1 LPKFGL
7 MQRREKKS
15 SSQQGTAFMTISG
28 EPLNANVMDGRE
40 PHRLP
45 DVRRPSIFLMVNSL
59 DAGGSERQFTFLAN
73 ALDSNVFDVHL
84 GCLRRKGALLS
95 EIKDIAEFDV
105 GGSFFTLQAQR
116 ARIALA
122 RHLRARKVVAAHSFD
137 FYANLMLIPVARLA
151 GIPVVIG
158 SHRELGDIRTPL
170 QFRAQ
175 AAVFRLCDRIVCN
188 SQAAADRLIDHGL
201 SESKL
206 AVIPNMLAPEAF
218 AETEPALQRRPDVLR
233 VGVIAC
239 MNRLAKNHAG
249 FLRAAAQLVQKLP
262 NVEFLLVGDG
272 PLRTSLEQL
281 AQGLG
286 LGGRVVF
293 MGERRDIPAV
303 LAAMDVSVLPAL
315 SNESLPNVILE
326 SMAAGV
332 PVVATRVGGSPELID
347 DGKTGLLVPPDD
359 EASLVAALERL
370 LRQPELRMQCARQAK
385 QKARDN
391 FRLTEVCGR
400 FEQLYWTL
408 LEKKGLPA
416 QSQPRRRA

>member
-1 LPKFGL
+1 
-7 MQRREKKS
+7 MTT
-15 SSQQGTAFMTISG
+15 SSQ
-28 EPLNANVMDGRE
+28 PLNANITAGRE
-40 PHRLP
+40 PHQLP
-45 DVRRPSIFLMVNSL
+45 DVRRPSIFLMVNNL
-59 DAGGSERQFTFLAN
+59 EAGGSERQFTLLAN
-73 ALDSNVFDVHL
+73 TLDSNIFDVHL
-84 GCLRRKGALLS
+84 GCLGRRGAFLG
-95 EIKDIAEFDV
+95 EIEDIAEFRL
-105 GGSFFTLQAQR
+105 GGSFLTLRAQR

-122 RHLRARKVVAAHSFD
+122 RHLRAHKVVVAHSFD

-151 GIPVVIG
+151 GVPVVIG
-158 SHRELGDIRTPL
+158 SHRELGDIRTRL

-175 AAVFRLCDRIVCN
+175 AAIFRLCDRVVCN

-233 VGVIAC
+233 VGMIAC

-249 FLRAAAQLVQKLP
+249 FLRAAARLVQELP

-272 PLRTSLEQL
+272 PLRPSLEQL
-281 AQGLG
+281 AQELG

-303 LAAMDVSVLPAL
+303 LAAMDVSVLPAI

-332 PVVATRVGGSPELID
+332 PVIATRVGGSPELID

-359 EASLVAALERL
+359 EASLVSALERL
-370 LRQPELRMQCARQAK
+370 LRQPELRMQCAQQAK

-408 LEKKGLPA
+408 LEKRVGWF
-416 QSQPRRRA
+416 RRALGEGTNTSANS

>member
-1 LPKFGL
+1 
-7 MQRREKKS
+7 
-15 SSQQGTAFMTISG
+15 MTISS

-45 DVRRPSIFLMVNSL
+45 NVRRPSIFLMVNSL

-73 ALDSNVFDVHL
+73 TLDSNVFDVHL
-84 GCLRRKGALLS
+84 GCLRRKGALLP

-122 RHLRARKVVAAHSFD
+122 RHLRARKVVAVHSFD

-151 GIPVVIG
+151 GIPVLIG

-170 QFRAQ
+170 QFGAQ
-175 AAVFRLCDRIVCN
+175 ATLFRLCDRIVCN

-233 VGVIAC
+233 VGMIAC
-239 MNRLAKNHAG
+239 MNRSAKNHAG
-249 FLRAAAQLVQKLP
+249 FLRAAARLVQKLP
-262 NVEFLLVGDG
+262 NVEFLLAGDG
-272 PLRTSLEQL
+272 PLRASLEQL

-332 PVVATRVGGSPELID
+332 PVIATRVGGSPELID

-400 FEQLYWTL
+400 FEELYWTL
-408 LEKKGLPA
+408 LEKKGLPV

>member
-1 LPKFGL
+1 
-7 MQRREKKS
+7 
-15 SSQQGTAFMTISG
+15 MTISS
-28 EPLNANVMDGRE
+28 EPLNTNVMDGRE

-73 ALDSNVFDVHL
+73 TLDSNVFDVHL

-105 GGSFFTLQAQR
+105 GGSFFTLQTQR

-122 RHLRARKVVAAHSFD
+122 RHLRARKVVVAHSFD
-137 FYANLMLIPVARLA
+137 FYANLMLIPVALLA

-175 AAVFRLCDRIVCN
+175 AAVFRFCDRIVCN
-188 SQAAADRLIDHGL
+188 SQAAADRLINHGL

-233 VGVIAC
+233 VGMIAC

-249 FLRAAAQLVQKLP
+249 FLRAAARLVQKLP

-272 PLRTSLEQL
+272 PLRASLEQL

-293 MGERRDIPAV
+293 MGERRDIPAA

-385 QKARDN
+385 QNARDN
-391 FRLTEVCGR
+391 FRLAEVCGR
-400 FEQLYWTL
+400 FEQLYSTL
-408 LEKKGLPA
+408 LEKKGLPV